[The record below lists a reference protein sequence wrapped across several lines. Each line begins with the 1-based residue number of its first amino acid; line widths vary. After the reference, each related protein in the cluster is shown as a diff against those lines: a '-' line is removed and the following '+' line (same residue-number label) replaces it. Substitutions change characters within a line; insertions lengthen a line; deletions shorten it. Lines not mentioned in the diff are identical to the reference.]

1 METPAE
7 RFDPPVARASF
18 RAEAE
23 LRFEAVLSRLEEGLG
38 GDPTLVARA
47 LRHGGIQLD
56 GRPVTDATAP
66 ARVGAGTR
74 VIVWALRREPYPILV
89 TSGHVLRDADGVLA
103 VEKPAWLP
111 VQGTRA
117 SQRFSLEAALR
128 DLLGCPT
135 LHAIHRLDRETSG
148 VVLFARDARVASSLG
163 RALAARRIR
172 RTYLAITSPPP
183 GAARFEVRGGIA
195 RILDPER
202 FRFALAAPGVP
213 DARPSATRFEV
224 LARDGHRARVRAVPA
239 TGRTHQIRV
248 HLAAVG
254 APIDGDRLYGR
265 GASIE
270 GDFHSGEGAPGS
282 AARTLLHA
290 LEIEWPD
297 ASGAWVRVTS
307 PPPPDFPAFP

>member
-1 METPAE
+1 METASA

-23 LRFEAVLSRLEEGLG
+23 LRFDAVLARLEDGLG
-38 GDPTLVARA
+38 GEPTLVARA

-56 GRPVTDATAP
+56 GRPVTEDTAP
-66 ARVGAGTR
+66 AHVGAGTR
-74 VIVWALRREPYPILV
+74 VIAWALRQEPDPIPV
-89 TSGHVLRDADGVLA
+89 SSRHVLRDADGVLA
-103 VEKPAWLP
+103 VDKPAWLP

-128 DLLGCPT
+128 ELLACPS

-148 VVLFARDARVASSLG
+148 VVLFARDSRAASSLG

-172 RTYLAITSPPP
+172 RSYLAITSPPP
-183 GAARFEVRGGIA
+183 TAVRFEVRGGIA
-195 RILDPER
+195 RIPHAER
-202 FRFALAAPGVP
+202 FRFALTAPGAAA
-213 DARPSATRFEV
+213 ARPSATRFEV
-224 LARDGHRARVRAVPA
+224 LASDGRRARVRAVPV

-254 APIDGDRLYGR
+254 APVDGDRLYGPDTPID
-265 GASIE
+265 GA
-270 GDFHSGEGAPGS
+270 GERGS

-290 LEIEWPD
+290 HEIEWPD
-297 ASGAWVRVTS
+297 ARGARVRVTS
-307 PPPPDFPAFP
+307 PLPADFPAFP